1 MHEKSRPRCYQHQ
14 KRQSGTISKPCSS
27 LSYMSKGWKS
37 SMKCSGLSAE
47 DREYLDALRTAKQN
61 DFARYVSVLALLLY
75 TAKPSKEDS
84 ILIRSEIKK
93 ASRRSLKRAIKVL
106 WETPGEMI
114 APEEIE
120 GTVDF
125 IRREFL
131 RKKRYIHR

>member
-1 MHEKSRPRCYQHQ
+1 
-14 KRQSGTISKPCSS
+14 
-27 LSYMSKGWKS
+27 
-37 SMKCSGLSAE
+37 MKCSGLSAE